1 MTRYAAGRRNRH
13 TFEIYGSKGAIT
25 WDMEDMNRIKFYSE
39 SDPDHLK
46 GFRDILVTE
55 RCHEYANAWWP
66 PGHII
71 GYEHGFVHAA
81 ADFLEAVKSGER
93 ITPDLNDNIKIIRV
107 LEAALQS
114 MEGAGKVFL

>member
-1 MTRYAAGRRNRH
+1 
-13 TFEIYGSKGAIT
+13 
-25 WDMEDMNRIKFYSE
+25 
-39 SDPDHLK
+39 
-46 GFRDILVTE
+46 
-55 RCHEYANAWWP
+55 
-66 PGHII
+66 
-71 GYEHGFVHAA
+71 VHAA